1 MRCKLFVP
9 GSRPELFAKAMAG
22 EADAISIDLEDAV
35 DESRKDGARIEVAKF
50 LRSLP
55 ADRAKT
61 VIVRVNGVDTPHFE
75 KDLEAVVGPGL
86 DLVNQPMPR
95 GGDDVRHAAEALRRV
110 AKVKGVAAAPGILA
124 NIETPR
130 AFRLAAEIAAA
141 DPLVKGLQIGFG
153 DLLEPYGIE
162 RYDPRVV
169 LHFQLGVRVAARG
182 GRRLRLRLRDGRR
195 EERRF
200 PARGGGNGPPARL
213 PRQERHPPLAGRGHQ
228 RGLPPDGRGDRPLA
242 QGRSVGAENAAKGV
256 GAWTVDGKMI
266 DAPFVA
272 RAEAVLAVARRPGPR
287 AGLVP
292 IQSTDTTGGRA

>member
-35 DESRKDGARIEVAKF
+35 DESRKDAARGEVAAF

-61 VIVRVNGVDTPHFE
+61 VIVRVNGIGTPHFA
-75 KDLEAVVGPGL
+75 KDIEAIAGPGL
-86 DLVNQPMPR
+86 DLVNLPMPR
-95 GGDDVRHAAEALRRV
+95 DGGDVREAADSLRRV
-110 AKVKGVAAAPGILA
+110 AKARGLAAAPGILA
-124 NIETPR
+124 NIETPQ
-130 AFRLAAEIAAA
+130 ALRLAAQIATA

-153 DLLEPYGIE
+153 DLLEPHGIE

-169 LHFQLGVRVAARG
+169 LQVQLAVKFAAAEAGVFAYDSAMADVGNVAFLREEAQAAR
-182 GRRLRLRLRDGRR
+182 RLGFLGKS
-195 EERRF
+195 
-200 PARGGGNGPPARL
+200 AI
-213 PRQERHPPLAGRGHQ
+213 HPSQVAVINEVF
-228 RGLPPDGRGDRPLA
+228 RPSDTEIAHSLKVVA
-242 QGRSVGAENAAKGV
+242 SAKENAAKGV

-272 RAEAVLAVARRPGPR
+272 RAEAILAAARRL
-287 AGLVP
+287 GLV
-292 IQSTDTTGGRA
+292 QD

>member
-35 DESRKDGARIEVAKF
+35 DESRKDEARGEVAKF

-55 ADRAKT
+55 AAKAKT
-61 VIVRVNGVDTPHFE
+61 IIVRVNAVGTPHFE
-75 KDLEAVVGPGL
+75 KDIEAISGPGL
-86 DLVNQPMPR
+86 DLVNQPMPES
-95 GGDDVRHAAEALRRV
+95 GDEVRACAEAIRRV
-110 AKVKGVAAAPGILA
+110 AKAKGLAVPAGIMA
-124 NIETPR
+124 NIETPA
-130 AFRLAAEIAAA
+130 AFRRAAEIATA

-169 LHFQLGVRVAARG
+169 LHFQLGVKLAAAEAGIFAYDSAMADVKNVAFLREEAETA
-182 GRRLRLRLRDGRR
+182 RRLGFLGKS
-195 EERRF
+195 
-200 PARGGGNGPPARL
+200 AI
-213 PRQERHPPLAGRGHQ
+213 HPSQVAVINEVF
-228 RGLPPDGRGDRPLA
+228 RPTEAEIAHSLKVVA
-242 QGRSVGAENAAKGV
+242 SAKENAAKGV

-272 RAEAVLAVARRPGPR
+272 RAQAVLALARRL
-287 AGLVP
+287 GLA
-292 IQSTDTTGGRA
+292 QD

>member
-35 DESRKDGARIEVAKF
+35 DESRKDWARGEVARF
-50 LRSLP
+50 LRALP
-55 ADRAKT
+55 ADKAKT
-61 VIVRVNGVDTPHFE
+61 IIVRVNGIDTAHFE
-75 KDLEAVVGPGL
+75 KDLEAVLGPGL
-86 DLVNQPMPR
+86 DLVNQPMPASA
-95 GGDDVRHAAEALRRV
+95 GDVRHCAEAIRRV
-110 AKVKGVAAAPGILA
+110 AKGKGVAAAGIMA

-130 AFRLAAEIAAA
+130 AFRLAAEIATA

-169 LHFQLGVRVAARG
+169 LHFQLGVKVAAAEAGVFAYDSAMADVKNVAFLRQEAETA
-182 GRRLRLRLRDGRR
+182 RRLGFLGKSAIHPSQVAVINEVFRPTDAEIAHSLAVVAS
-195 EERRF
+195 
-200 PARGGGNGPPARL
+200 AR
-213 PRQERHPPLAGRGHQ
+213 
-228 RGLPPDGRGDRPLA
+228 
-242 QGRSVGAENAAKGV
+242 ENAAKGV

-272 RAEAVLAVARRPGPR
+272 RAEAILAVARRL
-287 AGLVP
+287 GLVK
-292 IQSTDTTGGRA
+292 D